1 MKRSDRSQDDKASRT
16 THHARLGGG
25 VVTRKATI
33 LGLVLV
39 GSAALALPAEAI
51 CFDPVGCSNTKRYN
65 SRDLRK
71 LSCDELWFVRNAI
84 LDDHGYCFKTDK
96 GISAFGNEGCSSRD
110 IADLELNGFEQ
121 FNLKALSQMEE
132 IKGC

>member
-1 MKRSDRSQDDKASRT
+1 M
-16 THHARLGGG
+16 
-25 VVTRKATI
+25 TRNAGI
-33 LGLVLV
+33 LALALM
-39 GSAALALPAEAI
+39 SLAALTLPAEAI

-84 LDDHGYCFKTDK
+84 LDDHGYCFKTEK
-96 GISAFGNEGCSSRD
+96 GISAFGNEGCETHS
-110 IADLELNGFEQ
+110 IADLALNSFEQ
-121 FNLKALSQMEE
+121 FNLKAISGMEE